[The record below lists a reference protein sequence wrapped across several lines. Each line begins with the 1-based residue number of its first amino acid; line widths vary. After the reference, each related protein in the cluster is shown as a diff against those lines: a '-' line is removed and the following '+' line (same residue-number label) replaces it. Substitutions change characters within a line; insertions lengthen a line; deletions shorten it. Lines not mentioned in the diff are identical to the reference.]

1 MRLPAFT
8 QSGVLPPY
16 VGSDPAQA
24 GGRSPYTVSLTQLVN
39 RLGTSRDRRQILR
52 GYLDHREGL
61 IGAGFVGF
69 QWLDGSFAEDI
80 ETTQGRPP
88 NDIDVVTFF
97 ARPANLLHPNDW
109 SAFVQANSSLLVP
122 SNAKTKFK
130 TDPYFVDI
138 GFAPAF
144 VIEQTAY
151 WLSLFSHQRTTG
163 IWKGMIQVGLD
174 TQQDDVNARQ
184 LLGNI

>member
-1 MRLPAFT
+1 MGLPAFT

-16 VGSDPAQA
+16 VGSDPTQP
-24 GGRSPYTVSLTQLVN
+24 GGRSPYSASLTQLVT
-39 RLGTSRDRRQILR
+39 RLGTSPQRRGILR
-52 GYLDHREGL
+52 GDLDHRAGL
-61 IGAGFVGF
+61 IAAALVGF

-80 ETTQGRPP
+80 EATQGRPP

-97 ARPANLLHPNDW
+97 ARPSNLTHQNEW
-109 SAFVQANSSLLVP
+109 SAFVQANSSLLLP
-122 SNAKTKFK
+122 SNAKAHFK

-138 GFAPAF
+138 GFGPTY

-174 TQQDDVNARQ
+174 AQQDDANARQ